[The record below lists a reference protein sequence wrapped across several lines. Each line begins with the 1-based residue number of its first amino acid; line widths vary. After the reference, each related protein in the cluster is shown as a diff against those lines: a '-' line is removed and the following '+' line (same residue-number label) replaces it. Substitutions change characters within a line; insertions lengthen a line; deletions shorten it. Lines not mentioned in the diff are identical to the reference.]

1 MMIMRLLRSLTANN
15 KFLPNEIM
23 LPVCLN
29 VHRPEMNEALRA
41 NENATQLLQEKNALR
56 SSTHKAFGIDM
67 ARNSGSSTLDNA
79 SATLFS

>member
-1 MMIMRLLRSLTANN
+1 MMIMRLQRSLTANN
-15 KFLPNEIM
+15 KFLPNEIT

-29 VHRPEMNEALRA
+29 VLRPGMNEALRA

-56 SSTHKAFGIDM
+56 SSTHKAVDIDM